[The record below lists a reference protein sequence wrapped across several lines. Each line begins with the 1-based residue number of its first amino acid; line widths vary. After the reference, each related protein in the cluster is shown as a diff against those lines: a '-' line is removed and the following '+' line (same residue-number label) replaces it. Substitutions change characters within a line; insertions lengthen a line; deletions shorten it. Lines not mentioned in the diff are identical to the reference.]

1 MQCQQCSPSTKSSS
15 LQKRGRGLQELSKQL
30 HVYHER
36 KKPLFSAFPVLQNS
50 DKHTINHGDCT
61 KDPVC

>member
-1 MQCQQCSPSTKSSS
+1 MQCQRCSLGTKSSS

-36 KKPLFSAFPVLQNS
+36 KKVPFSAFPLFHIFN
-50 DKHTINHGDCT
+50 KHTINHGDCT